1 MAIRND
7 AQAAAGAFLQQ
18 ELRHKLARAYE
29 KEYPEIVYSKIL
41 PVSFEV
47 PEGAETYTYDL
58 WDRVGEMDL
67 ISDSGDDLPTSDVKR
82 GEVINQI
89 RQYGTSF
96 RYTTEEI
103 RKAQFANISLDQRKA
118 DAARSAY
125 EERANRV
132 ALFGQAGTGLKGFF
146 NHPAVDRLVITGSAT
161 DGWFDAANITPDQ
174 MVAILN
180 EPITYQGNVSNQV
193 EAADTLLLPYT
204 DHRKVATT
212 KMGTNDSMTVLDF
225 FLKCNPQI
233 KRVMAINELDP
244 SKSFGNLSAKRM
256 VLYKYSEE
264 KVKFMISM
272 ALKFLPPQPV
282 NLAFKVPAEAKFAG
296 VAAFFP
302 KSITYVDKG

>member
-58 WDRVGEMDL
+58 RDRVGEMDL
-67 ISDSGDDLPTSDVKR
+67 ISDSGDDLPTADVKR
-82 GEVINQI
+82 GEVTNPI

-96 RYTTEEI
+96 IYTTEEI
-103 RKAQFANISLDQRKA
+103 RKAQFAGISLDQLKA

-146 NHPAVDRLVITGSAT
+146 NHPAVDRLVITGNAT
-161 DGWFDAANITPDQ
+161 DGWFDAPNIIPDQ

-180 EPITYQGNVSNQV
+180 EGITYQGNVSNQV
-193 EAADTLLLPYT
+193 EAADSLLLPYT
-204 DHRKVATT
+204 DYRKVATT

-225 FLKCNPQI
+225 FLKCNPKI

-256 VLYKYSEE
+256 VLYKFSEE

-302 KSITYVDKG
+302 KSITYIDKG